1 MSALNSLSIHTITN
15 KPWSVERCIEAYAAA
30 GIGGI
35 TLWRYNFEGRDPA
48 EVGRRI
54 RDAGLVCTGLAR
66 GGFFPAREAAAR
78 RAAVEENWRA
88 IDEAAACGAPVLVL
102 VCGAVPGQELEE
114 SRRQIA
120 DGIAACV
127 DHARAAGVR
136 LAIEPL
142 HPMYADDRSAIVT
155 TAQANDVC
163 DALGSPPEVGIAL
176 DVYHTW
182 WDPALEAEIARAGK
196 AGRLFSWHV
205 CDWRTPTEDLLNDRG
220 LMGEGCIPLKKIAG
234 WMSDAGFR
242 GFSEVEI
249 FSHRRWAGDQDLY
262 LAEITAA
269 YRQHCLPLL

>member
-1 MSALNSLSIHTITN
+1 MPDLNQLSIHTITN
-15 KPWSVERCIEAYAAA
+15 KPWPVERCIEAYAAA

-35 TLWRYNFEGRDPA
+35 TLWRYNFEGRKPA
-48 EVGRRI
+48 EVGRWI
-54 RDAGLVCTGLAR
+54 SESGLKCTGLAR
-66 GGFFPAREAAAR
+66 AGFFPAKDSTGRQ
-78 RAAVEENWRA
+78 AAVEENRRA

-102 VCGAVPGQELEE
+102 VCGAVPGQELEA
-114 SRRQIA
+114 SRGQITE
-120 DGIAACV
+120 GIAACV

-155 TAQANDVC
+155 TGQANDVC
-163 DALGSPPEVGIAL
+163 EALGSPPEVGIAL

-182 WDPALEAEIARAGK
+182 WDAALESEIARAGR
-196 AGRLFSWHV
+196 AGLLFSYHI

-220 LMGEGCIPLKKIAG
+220 LMGEGCIPLRKIRG
-234 WMSDAGFR
+234 WVEAAGFD

-249 FSHRRWAGDQDLY
+249 FSTRRWARDQDEY

-269 YRQHCLPLL
+269 YRQHCLTL